1 MKKNYFFIAALAIGM
16 MSSCTNEIIEEVEL
30 PSLPDQV
37 IDEGSTR
44 MAIELGISM
53 PEASVSTRGTGSVG
67 SIVEADNQWNS
78 QELGILMFK
87 KGTSD
92 EALEIL
98 NDAGEPYAE
107 GEAPTV
113 LDGVKFVAPAAG
125 ENSNGGL
132 IRMINEDGNIQA
144 KYYPMTGAY
153 DFYGYHIDDIALEDD
168 ALVATGAVASD
179 DLSIQLQGLVID
191 GTQDILAAKTK
202 AVDDTNYPNANWTVL
217 NGVTNVENR
226 YFSSWAARNDVQ
238 PILDFQH
245 MLTRLTFTIEA
256 GSPEA
261 AENYYATWNVSEETQ
276 DPETGETSTTERTES
291 GWLSNSI
298 WINSNG
304 VVDNQVTEPTSTAV
318 EIYEIEVL
326 DVVNTMDLDIT
337 NLEVIADSEA
347 ALDTFQLKSVNVD
360 ATEIPA
366 QLIDLVA
373 EAPANYAADASNYDE
388 SYPQT
393 TPIGES
399 MMIYPGVTE
408 IKMNIYLSQWVVDT
422 ENPETGEPLTY
433 KQKKTVLPAVA
444 KLVDNAAYEAG
455 TSYNI
460 NLKVY
465 GFQRIEVYAAL
476 TAWENGGN
484 IEVDPEDQGWGE

>member
-16 MSSCTNEIIEEVEL
+16 MSSCTNNEILEEVEL

-37 IDEGSTR
+37 IDEGTTR

-67 SIVEADNQWNS
+67 SIDAEQNQWNS
-78 QELGILMFK
+78 QELGVLMYK
-87 KGTSD
+87 KGTST
-92 EALEIL
+92 EAVEIL
-98 NDAGEPYAE
+98 DDNGEPYAE
-107 GEAPTV
+107 GEAPAV
-113 LDGVKFVAPAAG
+113 LADVKFVAPAAG

-132 IRMINEDGNIQA
+132 IRMINDDEKIQA

-153 DFYGYHIDDIALEDD
+153 DFYGYHIDDIELEED
-168 ALVATGAVASD
+168 ALVAEGATETD
-179 DLSIQLQGLVID
+179 DLSIQLTGLVID

-202 AVDDTNYPNANWTVL
+202 IVDQTNYPNANWSVL
-217 NGVTNVENR
+217 EGVTNVENR

-261 AENYYATWNVSEETQ
+261 AENYYV
-276 DPETGETSTTERTES
+276 PETPAEGNEGEDDYVAGVPASWEA
-291 GWLSNSI
+291 NSI
-298 WINSNG
+298 TIAEDGTVSDNG
-304 VVDNQVTEPTSTAV
+304 EATSTAV
-318 EIYEIEVL
+318 EIYKIEVL

-337 NLEVIADSEA
+337 ELKVIADEEA
-347 ALDTFQLKSVNVD
+347 DLATFELKSVNVE
-360 ATEIPA
+360 ATEVPA
-366 QLIDLVA
+366 QLIELVA
-373 EAPANYAADASNYDE
+373 EAPAYYAADAANYGE
-388 SYPQT
+388 ENPQT
-393 TPIGES
+393 TSIGES

-408 IKMNIYLSQWVVDT
+408 VSMNIYLSQWVVDT
-422 ENPETGEPLTY
+422 EDPETGEPLTY
-433 KQKKTVLPAVA
+433 KQKKTVLPAAA
-444 KLVDNAAYEAG
+444 KLADNAVYEAG

-476 TAWENGGN
+476 TAWVDGGN